1 MVKRS
6 RSKEFLKEF
15 QELNLS
21 AQRTFTFRTRRAEP
35 PTWGQLKKLTQ
46 KAEGVVQQAGQPK
59 TPLTLFLAMLA
70 IVNCQSAGDGVRDQ
84 TPNPSEPNM

>member
-6 RSKEFLKEF
+6 RSKEFLKKF

-21 AQRTFTFRTRRAEP
+21 AQRTFTFRTRCAEP

-46 KAEGVVQQAGQPK
+46 EAEGVVQQAGQPK
-59 TPLTLFLAMLA
+59 TPLPLFLVMLA
-70 IVNCQSAGDGVRDQ
+70 VVNCQSAGDGAKGQ
-84 TPNPSEPNM
+84 TPNPSEPSM

>member
-6 RSKEFLKEF
+6 QSKEFLKKF

-21 AQRTFTFRTRRAEP
+21 TQRTFTFGTRRAEP
-35 PTWGQLKKLTQ
+35 PAWGQLKKLTQ
-46 KAEGVVQQAGQPK
+46 EAEGVVQQAGQPK

-70 IVNCQSAGDGVRDQ
+70 IVNCRSAGDGAKGQ

>member
-1 MVKRS
+1 MAKRS
-6 RSKEFLKEF
+6 RSKEFLKKF

-21 AQRTFTFRTRRAEP
+21 AQRTFTFGTRRAEP

-70 IVNCQSAGDGVRDQ
+70 VVNCQSAGDGVRDQ